1 MLVTA
6 LFQKE
11 RFLEK
16 LKRQE
21 RDVERQFTL
30 LCDFFTPHTVFMHV
44 GAGDCLLAVQAASYV
59 ERVYA
64 VGSTEGITRGV
75 RLPGNLRFTLPA
87 NGEVDIVFSER
98 FAAGGL
104 QDIHRSLAPKGMY
117 LFQAS
122 GNASEARYR
131 LRDAGFSA
139 VRVPYL
145 FQHLSRTKLLAA
157 IK

>member
-11 RFLEK
+11 LFLEK
-16 LKRQE
+16 LKRQG

-30 LCDFFTPHTVFMHV
+30 LCDFFTPRTVFMHV
-44 GAGDCLLAVQAASYV
+44 GAADCLLAVQAASYV

-64 VGSTEGITRGV
+64 VGASEGITRGV
-75 RLPGNLRFTLPA
+75 RLPCNLRFTAPA
-87 NGEVDIVFSER
+87 DGEIDVAFSAR
-98 FAAGGL
+98 VAASRL

-117 LFQAS
+117 LFQAAGDS
-122 GNASEARYR
+122 AAARYR
-131 LRDAGFSA
+131 LREAGFSA

-145 FQHLSRTKLLAA
+145 LHHLTRTKLLAA